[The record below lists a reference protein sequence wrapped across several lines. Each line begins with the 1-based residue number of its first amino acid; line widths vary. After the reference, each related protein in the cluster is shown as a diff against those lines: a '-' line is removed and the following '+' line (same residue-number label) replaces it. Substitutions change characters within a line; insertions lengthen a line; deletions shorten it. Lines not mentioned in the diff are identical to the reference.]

1 VLPKWGVVWQT
12 KDFSTIERPHPLL
25 HIGGSKIKPPLCSD
39 DVQKGGIF
47 MSKNKS
53 TTLYPHPFSKAYW
66 RDAVAEL
73 KDLRILIF
81 AALMI
86 ALRVLMKQVAIP
98 IAMDLKINTAF
109 FVNAFGAMVF
119 GPVVAALA
127 AGVTDVLGYLIRPEG
142 VYFIPLMLTEIA
154 GSVIFA
160 MLFYRAKVST
170 TRVIISRFAIDF
182 GVNILLSGPLMLWY
196 YAVTMGKSYV
206 IFDMPRIIK
215 NLAMF
220 PVESILLTLF
230 LSAMVPIAYRLK
242 LVYDKGE
249 NLRFK
254 KKQIALLASLVVV
267 GIATVCLYF
276 NTANHVSSLS
286 NEKRAALNRSITAYG
301 QEQGALAEDEVVILN
316 KVYKKLFGDTTIE
329 FKVYQVTEETDLEA
343 AASYTNSKAQKDET
357 MTEGTSGSVVLVKD
371 DMGDMASISL
381 KSKGN

>member
-1 VLPKWGVVWQT
+1 
-12 KDFSTIERPHPLL
+12 
-25 HIGGSKIKPPLCSD
+25 
-39 DVQKGGIF
+39 

-254 KKQIALLASLVVV
+254 KKQIALLASLIVV